1 MAPSSAKRKRPDQP
15 FSHDDGIGRPSPHR
29 PENLGMAHRGEQ
41 HGGRGGRGG
50 GRGGG
55 GSRRPSRQG
64 GPLESA
70 NAVPVTPRNAL
81 SPAVQH
87 HQAPQ
92 QPGTPAADISRT
104 GTPVPRMG
112 TPLPPPVEVMPRDP
126 PAPYAYDY
134 LNDELAASWRET
146 GRQSLLDA
154 AKETGEVAVSVI
166 LQELVRSAL
175 DGRLSAAECGSVVK
189 QVIADKQHGDGADVQ
204 SLFLDTISLL
214 DEADSKNPALLQLVA
229 ATDIDPDVIRQELD
243 VPLLQTIALVHST
256 FARIKARK
264 TTNLLYRQA
273 NFNLLREETEGY
285 AKLMTEYFNIAEE
298 ASGNREI
305 SYNMAEDAFQR
316 IKALVGAFDLDVGRV
331 LDITLDI
338 SANQLVKAFGFI
350 IKFYR
355 CSSWWPDNGAVDNV
369 KWEDDGL
376 NAFPAWAL
384 PGADGA
390 APDEMGQLETA
401 KQSRDQH
408 FWQRLREDGMD
419 AFFRLGARNILDYDS
434 VAKLLDTEVP
444 VTLDSSGK
452 EVNEDKR
459 KRTNENRKYMRETRT
474 LPPPGNSD
482 AAQLLGFKLRFY
494 ASPARG
500 AGDILTENLIHF
512 TALLI
517 KIGFIS
523 LRDVYPHLYPPDEK
537 MSEERTRLE
546 KEKAEKEAK
555 EKPGGGPNALAL
567 ASALT
572 DDTLPINRNLRDKDR
587 SGGATPRSDKKD
599 DEGKDELPP
608 PANQKI
614 MLLKA
619 LLALGTLPEAFFIIG
634 RFPWLMDVDT
644 TLPPYLHRIV
654 RHMLSKVA
662 ESVRPLATRSGLGD
676 ARELLLDTNAGPD
689 GKLRFVQK
697 VKRPPSKWLQLEEF
711 SERDGVE
718 GRYYYTDWTDTVPVC
733 QTLDDVF
740 LLCNTL
746 LGCVGVKI
754 GQDPAVFGTL
764 LRLAKR
770 SLSEDGSET
779 NRARWL
785 ELMRRLLVPALSLS
799 KHNPSLTEEV
809 YQLLMLYPVTT
820 RYNIYAEWFT
830 GRTSRLPELKVA
842 FDHSRAEVKEVLRR
856 VSNDNAKTQA
866 RALGKVSYS
875 SPGILITFMINQ
887 IESYSN
893 MIPSLI
899 KCTEYF
905 PKLAH
910 DVMTWCLINALSGQ
924 GRDRMQA
931 DGMLTSSWLQAL
943 SQFVAALFSRYTAIN
958 PSPILQYLASELRT
972 GNSTNLELF
981 EQVLGEMAGIRS
993 DMEFNDS
1000 QVLAMAGGEQL
1011 QAQVVQQLADDRH
1024 ARKSSAKRLIK
1035 ALAEPRLIGQTLI
1048 AIAQERQM
1056 YAHHESS
1063 KFMPLKVLGN
1073 NLDKIQQIFTQYLEV
1088 LKTNMTPE
1096 EFEAAVPDV
1105 VSLIADFGLPP
1116 GIAFTICRS
1125 AIAHRMGEFE
1135 AKKQEEL
1142 EQKKRR
1148 LSNEKHQINGDV
1160 DMQESE
1166 AKPVPN
1172 GHAGTLAL
1180 KGDSAAVIKAE
1191 SHDSATPQPNGAS
1204 TTEESPW
1211 HPVLEPIIARLQ
1223 PVTGDL
1229 DSRIKLPFFV
1239 TFWTLS
1245 LSDVVVYTETYH
1257 QEIERLQ
1264 NQINEISRDRMDKNS
1279 SAVHERERRKKELQ
1293 EIQNKLRAEVKGR
1306 IMSYTKLSNRLSQ
1319 QEKHSWFARLRT
1331 HAALDARHINLLQEC
1346 FLPRAMLSS
1355 LDAHYSFLMLK
1366 MLHDKGA
1373 PGFSTLHLLM
1383 HLFRKQELAAVIFQ
1397 CTALEAQHFGRFLN
1411 ETLKLIASWHADKA
1425 TYEKEALGKQKL
1437 PGFVTKMG
1445 DSQDQPATWSFMDY
1459 EMFRRTVFNWHAWLT
1474 GALQLCFESGEYM
1487 HIRNGIIV
1495 LKAVVQVFPALNFH
1509 GKNMIMLVDTLSK
1522 EDARQD
1528 LKLMALSL
1536 LGPLKNRERAWV
1548 MPQAFRL
1555 NDPSKEGKPGSRA
1568 TSARPETPQPGTG
1581 TPKLSATAPDFKP
1594 SLVTLTNG
1602 TGGKDPLSAVEDGE
1616 VQEEKQGSAKGG
1628 DSDMKDAPA
1637 PRAAEAAPATKSV
1650 VAEKEA
1656 PKVRTPEPRAV
1667 PSAPAKELQR
1677 PASKPATPAPTAP
1690 RSQPPV
1696 NGSTRAEPGR
1706 SPSTQP
1712 ALARHSHD
1720 LPSRL
1725 DSRASYANKPL
1736 PPPPIA
1742 RPDSRFQGRSD
1753 DRYGR
1758 LERPSS
1764 REQSPPGSRGRTPPG
1779 TTRGPPRDERPRGP
1793 RDDAFGASRR
1803 DAPSPAMHS
1812 RPLENRER
1820 VNGSMGPPSDKPGF
1834 MSSVAT
1840 APEPQLTSRP
1850 ASRPDQAVQPPTDD
1864 FRLVNPARAAIL
1876 SGDHGNQSGT
1886 ARDSQFADKDRR
1898 GERDPKDERAGP
1910 VYPQRPEARANVR
1923 GPVEPPREPQ
1933 SSRDPS
1939 TDLAPSGPRNGRPTR
1954 DTAREI
1960 GPSIQQE
1967 SSYGRLN
1974 ASQDAPLGPRPP
1986 NGPAGRGGRNF
1997 TAPALSTRHND
2008 PPMPS
2013 PTAGR
2018 PPESPAAS
2026 RPPQPIPQPS
2036 RQPTDLRNSG
2046 PQADRQSSSMATT
2059 TTSAPAIEDYEG
2071 LHPSRRPH
2079 MQPPPIQTSIQAT
2092 NGAPS
2097 GPSPTSAPPSGPRG
2111 AGSRAPAG
2119 APTGPSPATNGSPAG
2134 PATPTV
2140 EKPRNNRQWSSM
2152 INAQLSQSGNAAAG
2166 PRGQDVSFRG
2176 ASSRQNSL
2184 QISSAA
2190 IAPTPQAIAS
2200 PMEPPQPRRNDATPR
2215 HDGPPGRPES
2225 RAETRQDLFQKGG
2238 ETEGRDGDRS
2248 RRREDD
2254 RGERHR
2260 SSRHAS
2266 HDRRRDDDQPPVR
2279 PPPLGMDDGRDK
2291 RAAPPRDDRR
2301 AGDERD
2307 RRESQ
2312 SRDVRGSE
2320 RVARHED
2327 ERRPP
2332 PNMPGSMAAP
2342 PAPPPPPEWERGPRR
2357 SRDGPADDGRR
2368 GERLGGGGRGDDY
2381 RGGRREEERRD
2392 GGRGGPPRDEGQFG
2406 PDGRKRRH
2414 EEVPFEESKRR
2425 RSAKRDHAF

>member
-1 MAPSSAKRKRPDQP
+1 MAPSSAKRKRMDQP
-15 FSHDDGIGRPSPHR
+15 FPHDDGIGRPSPHR
-29 PENLGMAHRGEQ
+29 PENLGMAQRGEQ
-41 HGGRGGRGG
+41 NNGRGGRG

-55 GSRRPSRQG
+55 GSRRQSRQG
-64 GPLESA
+64 GPVESA
-70 NAVPVTPRNAL
+70 NSVPVTPRNAL
-81 SPAVQH
+81 SPAVQQP
-87 HQAPQ
+87 QAPR

-104 GTPVPRMG
+104 STPIPRTA
-112 TPLPPPVEVMPRDP
+112 TPLQSPAEETPREP
-126 PAPYAYDY
+126 PAPYAYEY
-134 LNDELAASWRET
+134 VNDEATASWNES
-146 GRQSLLDA
+146 GRQSILDT
-154 AKETGEVAVSVI
+154 AKEADDMTVSVVV
-166 LQELVRSAL
+166 QELVRSAL
-175 DGRLSAAECGSVVK
+175 DGRLDAAECGAVVK
-189 QVIADKQHGDGADVQ
+189 QLIADKQQTDVQ

-214 DEADSKNPALLQLVA
+214 DDADTKNAALLRLVA

-243 VPLLQTIALVHST
+243 VPLLQTIQLVRST

-305 SYNMAEDAFQR
+305 SYGMAEDAFQR

-355 CSSWWPDNGAVDNV
+355 CSSWWPDNGTIDNV
-369 KWEDDGL
+369 RWEDDGL
-376 NAFPAWAL
+376 DAFPAWAL
-384 PGADGA
+384 PGSDGA
-390 APDEMGQLETA
+390 ASVEQEMEELTVA
-401 KQSRDQH
+401 KEARDQH
-408 FWQRLREDGMD
+408 FWKRLRDDGME
-419 AFFRLGARNILDYDS
+419 AFFKIGARKIVDYDS
-434 VAKLLDTEVP
+434 VAGLLDTEVP
-444 VTLDSSGK
+444 VTLDSVGK

-459 KRTNENRKYMRETRT
+459 KRTNENRKYMRETRS

-494 ASPARG
+494 ASAARG
-500 AGDILTENLIHF
+500 PGDNLTENLIHF
-512 TALLI
+512 MALLI

-523 LRDVYPHLYPPDEK
+523 LRDIYPHLHPADDK
-537 MSEERTRLE
+537 MPEERTRLE
-546 KEKAEKEAK
+546 KMKAEQEAK
-555 EKPGGGPNALAL
+555 AKPGGGPNALAL

-572 DDTLPINRNLRDKDR
+572 DDTLPRNLHARDKDR
-587 SGGATPRSDKKD
+587 SGGATPKVDKKD
-599 DEGKDELPP
+599 DAADDALPA

-619 LLALGTLPEAFFIIG
+619 LLALGALPEAFFTLG
-634 RFPWLMDVDT
+634 RFPWLLEVDT
-644 TLPPYLHRIV
+644 SIAPYLHRIM
-654 RHMLSKVA
+654 RHMLSKMA
-662 ESVRPLATRSGLGD
+662 ETVRPLAGRPGLED
-676 ARELLLDTNAGPD
+676 PRDQLADMLPGPD
-689 GKLRFVQK
+689 GRLKFAPRTK
-697 VKRPPSKWLQLEEF
+697 KTPSKWLQLEGF
-711 SERDGVE
+711 SERDGQE
-718 GRYYYTDWTDTVPVC
+718 GRYYYTDWADTVPVC

-746 LGCVGVKI
+746 LGYVGVKI
-754 GQDPAVFGTL
+754 GQDPIVLGTL
-764 LRLAKR
+764 LRLAKK
-770 SLSEDGSET
+770 SLNEDGSDT

-799 KHNPSLTEEV
+799 KHNPSLTDDV
-809 YQLLMLYPVTT
+809 YQLLMFYPVTT

-830 GRTSRLPELKVA
+830 GRTSRLPDMKVA
-842 FDHSRAEVKEVLRR
+842 FDFNHAEVKEVLRR
-856 VSNDNAKTQA
+856 ISNDNVKTQA
-866 RALGKVSYS
+866 RALGKVAYA

-893 MIPSLI
+893 MIPSLV

-943 SQFVAALFSRYTAIN
+943 SQFVAALFSRYSDIN

-972 GNSTNLELF
+972 GNSTDLELF

-1035 ALAEPRLIGQTLI
+1035 ALADPRLIGQTLI
-1048 AIAQERQM
+1048 AIAQERHM

-1073 NLDKIQQIFTQYLEV
+1073 NLDKIQQIFAQYLEV
-1088 LKTNMTPE
+1088 LKTNMKPE

-1125 AIAHRMGEFE
+1125 AIAYRMGEVE

-1142 EQKKRR
+1142 EQRKRR
-1148 LSNEKHQINGDV
+1148 LSNEKAQPNGDV
-1160 DMQESE
+1160 EMREPE
-1166 AKPVPN
+1166 AKPATQ
-1172 GHAGTLAL
+1172 GHASAPPSKTEP
-1180 KGDSAAVIKAE
+1180 AAVVKTE
-1191 SHDSATPQPNGAS
+1191 SQDAVTPQPGGTITS
-1204 TTEESPW
+1204 EESPW
-1211 HPVLEPIIARLQ
+1211 HPALEPIIDRLKA
-1223 PVTGDL
+1223 VTGDL
-1229 DSRIKLPFFV
+1229 DNRVKLPFFV

-1264 NQINEISRDRMDKNS
+1264 SQINEITRDRMDKSS
-1279 SAVHERERRKKELQ
+1279 SAVHERERKKRELQ
-1293 EIQNKLRAEVKGR
+1293 EVQNKLRAEVKGR

-1319 QEKHSWFARLRT
+1319 QEKHHWFERERT
-1331 HAALDARHINLLQEC
+1331 HLALDARHINLLQEC

-1355 LDAHYSFLMLK
+1355 VDAHYSFLMLK

-1383 HLFRKQELAAVIFQ
+1383 HLFRKQELAAIIFQ

-1411 ETLKLIASWHADKA
+1411 ETLKLIATWHADKG

-1445 DSQDQPATWSFMDY
+1445 DNTEQPATWSFMDY

-1509 GKNMIMLVDTLSK
+1509 GKNMIMLVEKLSK
-1522 EDARQD
+1522 EDTRQD

-1536 LGPLKNRERAWV
+1536 LGPLKNREKAWV

-1555 NDPSKEGKPGSRA
+1555 NDPLKDGKPGSRA
-1568 TSARPETPQPGTG
+1568 TSARPETPQPGAR

-1594 SLVTLTNG
+1594 SLVTVANG
-1602 TGGKDPLSAVEDGE
+1602 TAGKEPLSAVEDGE
-1616 VQEEKQGSAKGG
+1616 VQEEKQASAKRG
-1628 DSDMKDAPA
+1628 DHEMKDAPA
-1637 PRAAEAAPATKSV
+1637 SKAAETAPGTKSA
-1650 VAEKEA
+1650 VADR
-1656 PKVRTPEPRAV
+1656 VRTPEPRAM

-1677 PASKPATPAPTAP
+1677 PASKPPTPAPTAP

-1696 NGSTRAEPGR
+1696 NGTNRAESSRP
-1706 SPSTQP
+1706 SSTQP
-1712 ALARHSHD
+1712 GPPRHVHD
-1720 LPSRL
+1720 LPSRV
-1725 DSRASYANKPL
+1725 DPRAPYANKPL
-1736 PPPPIA
+1736 PPTPIA
-1742 RPDSRFQGRSD
+1742 RPESRYQGRSD

-1758 LERPSS
+1758 LERPAS
-1764 REQSPPGSRGRTPPG
+1764 RGQSPPGSRGRTPPG
-1779 TTRGPPRDERPRGP
+1779 ASRAPLRDERPRGP
-1793 RDDAFGASRR
+1793 RDDPYGGPRR
-1803 DAPSPAMHS
+1803 DARDAPAPAMHS
-1812 RPLENRER
+1812 RPQDSRER
-1820 VNGSMGPPSDKPGF
+1820 VNGSMGPPAEKPGF
-1834 MSSVAT
+1834 IASVAT
-1840 APEPQLTSRP
+1840 APETQATPRP
-1850 ASRPDQAVQPPTDD
+1850 PANGAQTTQSPADD
-1864 FRLVNPARAAIL
+1864 FRLVNPARAAFL
-1876 SGDHGNQSGT
+1876 SGESARQE
-1886 ARDSQFADKDRR
+1886 APVRDSQPADKDRR
-1898 GERDPKDERAGP
+1898 RDQDGRDERGAPG
-1910 VYPQRPEARANVR
+1910 YPQRPEMRANGR
-1923 GPVEPPREPQ
+1923 GPAEPPREPQ
-1933 SSRDPS
+1933 RRHEQPA
-1939 TDLAPSGPRNGRPTR
+1939 DLVPSGPRNGRSSR
-1954 DTAREI
+1954 DVAREI
-1960 GPSIQQE
+1960 GPTMHQE

-1974 ASQDAPLGPRPP
+1974 DSPDTPLGPRPP

-1997 TAPALSTRHND
+1997 AAPAPSGRHNE
-2008 PPMPS
+2008 PPVSS

-2018 PPESPAAS
+2018 LPESPAAL
-2026 RPPQPIPQPS
+2026 RPSQPP
-2036 RQPTDLRNSG
+2036 RQPGELRNSA
-2046 PQADRQSSSMATT
+2046 PQPDRQPSSTATPT
-2059 TTSAPAIEDYEG
+2059 APTPAIEDYEG

-2079 MQPPPIQTSIQAT
+2079 VQPPPIQTNVQAA
-2092 NGAPS
+2092 NGARN

-2119 APTGPSPATNGSPAG
+2119 APTGPSPVTNGPPAG
-2134 PATPTV
+2134 PAAPNT
-2140 EKPRNNRQWSSM
+2140 ERQRGNRQWSM
-2152 INAQLSQSGNAAAG
+2152 LNSQMTQTGNAAAS

-2176 ASSRQNSL
+2176 ASSRQNSF
-2184 QISSAA
+2184 QMPSAA
-2190 IAPTPQAIAS
+2190 VAPAAPAVAS
-2200 PMEPPQPRRNDATPR
+2200 PMEPPQPRRNDAPVR
-2215 HDGPPGRPES
+2215 HDGPPSRPDS
-2225 RAETRQDLFQKGG
+2225 RADVRQDLFQKVG
-2238 ETEGRDGDRS
+2238 EAEGRDGDRS
-2248 RRREDD
+2248 RRREDE
-2254 RGERHR
+2254 RSERHR
-2260 SSRHAS
+2260 SSRHPS
-2266 HDRRRDDDQPPVR
+2266 RERRRDDDQPPVR
-2279 PPPLGMDDGRDK
+2279 PPAPGVEDGRDK
-2291 RAAPPRDDRR
+2291 RGVLREERRQGDERERRDGPPRESRGHERGPRHEDDRR
-2301 AGDERD
+2301 A
-2307 RRESQ
+2307 
-2312 SRDVRGSE
+2312 
-2320 RVARHED
+2320 
-2327 ERRPP
+2327 P
-2332 PNMPGSMAAP
+2332 PNMQGPMSGP
-2342 PAPPPPPEWERGPRR
+2342 PPPPPPPEWERGPRR
-2357 SRDGPADDGRR
+2357 RDGPADDGRR
-2368 GERLGGGGRGDDY
+2368 GGRGDGRPDDY

-2392 GGRGGPPRDEGQFG
+2392 GGRGAAPRDENQFG

-2414 EEVPFEESKRR
+2414 EEVAFEESKRR
-2425 RSAKRDHAF
+2425 RSGKR